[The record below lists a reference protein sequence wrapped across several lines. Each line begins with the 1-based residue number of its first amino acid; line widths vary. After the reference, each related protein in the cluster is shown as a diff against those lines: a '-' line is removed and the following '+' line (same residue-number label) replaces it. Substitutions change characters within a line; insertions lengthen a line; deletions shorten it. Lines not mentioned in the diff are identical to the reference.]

1 MVDPDEDPEAFRHA
15 LEREAW
21 RISAVGQP
29 SGAGELVLASVAATI
44 SAGLSH
50 MSAEVQTEV
59 AKRALLV
66 LARSEFEAA
75 ANALAV
81 VLLDG
86 MTRLVTA
93 DALANDNVLTMRGR
107 QP

>member
-1 MVDPDEDPEAFRHA
+1 MHDPDEDPEAFRCT

-21 RISAVGQP
+21 RISATKQP
-29 SGAGELVLASVAATI
+29 SEVGEIVLASVRATL

-50 MSAEVQTEV
+50 MSAEVQTET
-59 AKRALLV
+59 AKKALLI
-66 LARSEFEAA
+66 LARTELDAA

-86 MTRLVTA
+86 MTRLVAA